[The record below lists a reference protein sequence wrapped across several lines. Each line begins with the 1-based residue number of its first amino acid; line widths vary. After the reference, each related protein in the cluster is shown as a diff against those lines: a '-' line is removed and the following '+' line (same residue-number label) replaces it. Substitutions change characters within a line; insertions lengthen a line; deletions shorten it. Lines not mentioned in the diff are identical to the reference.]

1 MNNTNYYSH
10 LLSLVEDR
18 KGAITLFERFL
29 RTETSWMTAP
39 ASSRFHLSHPGGL
52 VEHSLN
58 VVRTLLRMRDVLT
71 PDISVES
78 CVIVGLYHDVGKV
91 GAPGNPLYLPNPD
104 EEQAKAKNAP
114 YIYNRKLPHL
124 DIPSRSLML
133 VSRFVLLTEEE
144 AQAVRYHDGQ
154 YIEANRSVAN
164 QEMPLTRLL
173 QYADNWACGVME
185 A

>member
-10 LLSLVEDR
+10 LLSLMETRSAAVD
-18 KGAITLFERFL
+18 LFERFL
-29 RTETSWMTAP
+29 RAETSWLTAP
-39 ASSRFHLSHPGGL
+39 ASTRFHLSRPGGL

-58 VVRTLLRMRDVLT
+58 VVRTLLRLK
-71 PDISVES
+71 DILMPEISLES

-91 GAPGNPLYLPNPD
+91 GAPGNSLYLPNPD
-104 EEQAKAKNAP
+104 EEQARKAP
-114 YIYNRKLPHL
+114 YVYNRKLPHL

-133 VSRFVLLTEEE
+133 VSRFIPLSEEE
-144 AQAVRYHDGQ
+144 AQAIRYHDGQ
-154 YIEANRSVAN
+154 YIEANRSVAH
-164 QEMPLTRLL
+164 QETPLTRLL